1 MPLRNNIVTGNPYR
15 IPFRYQLRGIGTE
28 RDIYYS
34 IPTHKLQ
41 RAFIS
46 HAFRQINRNRRM
58 EIDRRYFVLY
68 CVCGKKI
75 KNCDS
80 TFSIFFAYFRASSIG
95 TYAFALPSYSNKK
108 KLKERNVCLEIIF
121 IKSTNLILSLKKVFI
136 FYFLISLVIN
146 FFSNKKGK

>member
-41 RAFIS
+41 RAFIP

-58 EIDRRYFVLY
+58 EIDRRYFVL
-68 CVCGKKI
+68 CPR
-75 KNCDS
+75 KNSDS
-80 TFSIFFAYFRASSIG
+80 RFSIFTGLAYFWGSSIDSNIENKS
-95 TYAFALPSYSNKK
+95 LPKLFLENVRSGRIYHSVQKRNNPKSPKSRKWLKK
-108 KLKERNVCLEIIF
+108 KMHLK
-121 IKSTNLILSLKKVFI
+121 LSLNF
-136 FYFLISLVIN
+136 SL
-146 FFSNKKGK
+146 